1 MIIGTALYL
10 AVLVRYLGRH
20 RWWVTV
26 AIALAA
32 AGFNWLVFV
41 HWLRVPMPEGTR
53 CGLSRPTWGWASAS
67 RLTPFNLMMAV
78 AGVLV
83 GILIGA
89 LPGVGPP
96 SGVAMLLPLTF
107 GMDPTSGIIMLAALY
122 AGTMYGG
129 TITAVLINT
138 PGESASVVTC
148 LDGYQMA
155 LQGRAGP
162 ALGIAAIGSF
172 IAGTIGVVLLMLMS
186 PALARWSL
194 SFGPP
199 ETFALMLLGLTTV
212 TLLAGDDPLKGY
224 ISMVFG
230 LMLAM
235 VGYDIISGDARYG
248 FGIVEMMDGIDFLPA
263 AIGLFGLGEVLAGAE
278 QKGPPILKT
287 SLGCATCCPA
297 RRLGAQQVGDRA
309 RHRDGLPGRR
319 AAGRRAD
326 GRLVPRLHVEK
337 KVSKHPEQFGKG
349 AIEGVAAP
357 SRRTTPPPP
366 PAMVPMLTL
375 GIPGSATTAIMLGGL
390 MMWGLRPGPMLFE
403 KNPQFVW
410 GLIAS
415 QYIANVMLLILS
427 TLFIPLFVR
436 AVRIP
441 YSILMPLIVVFC
453 VTGAYSLKNNLWD
466 VGQMLVIGVL
476 GYFMKK
482 LGYSPAAL
490 VLALVLG
497 PLAERALRQSLI
509 ISDAGIGILFM
520 RFALAHARRDRW
532 RSRSWPRRP
541 SCPRARPTAT
551 WISLCA
557 APASCARTGPTGA
570 TTWAP
575 PRSSSAS
582 RRSAGWTSSVS
593 PTRPSRSSG
602 RDRAHRRAGGLGRQR
617 VHRGA
622 AQGRR
627 ASVTVSL
634 RGPTCR

>member
-1 MIIGTALYL
+1 MDFL
-10 AVLVRYLGRH
+10 ANLQLGFS
-20 RWWVTV
+20 V
-26 AIALAA
+26 A
-32 AGFNWLVFV
+32 F
-41 HWLRVPMPEGTR
+41 
-53 CGLSRPTWGWASAS
+53 
-67 RLTPFNLMMAV
+67 TPFNIVMAV

-107 GMDPTSGIIMLAALY
+107 GMDPTSGIIMLAAMY

-148 LDGYQMA
+148 LDGHQMA

-172 IAGTIGVVLLMLMS
+172 IAGTIGVVLLSLVS
-186 PALARWSL
+186 PALAKWAL

-212 TLLAGDDPLKGY
+212 TMLAGDDPLKAY
-224 ISMVFG
+224 ISMVLG

-235 VGYDIISGDARYG
+235 VGFDIISGDARFG
-248 FGIVEMMDGIDFLPA
+248 FGIPELMDGIDFLPV
-263 AIGLFGLGEVLAGAE
+263 AIGLFGLGEVLATAE
-278 QKGPPILKT
+278 EKAQPIKSKLRLRDVLP
-287 SLGCATCCPA
+287 SLADWTRSKWAIVRGTAMGFA
-297 RRLGAQQVGDRA
+297 VGV
-309 RHRDGLPGRR
+309 LPG
-319 AAGRRAD
+319 AGPTVASF
-326 GRLVPRLHVEK
+326 LAYTVEK
-337 KVSKHPEQFGKG
+337 KVSKWPEQFGKG

-357 SRRTTPPPP
+357 ESANNAGAIA
-366 PAMVPMLTL
+366 AMVPMLTL

-415 QYIANVMLLILS
+415 QYIANVLLLILS
-427 TLFIPLFVR
+427 TLAIPLFVR
-436 AVRIP
+436 VVRIP

-466 VGQMLVIGVL
+466 VGQMLVFGVI

-520 RFALAHARRDRW
+520 RPISGVLTALALLAIAV
-532 RSRSWPRRP
+532 PVV
-541 SCPRARPTAT
+541 RALFRK
-551 WISLCA
+551 
-557 APASCARTGPTGA
+557 
-570 TTWAP
+570 
-575 PRSSSAS
+575 
-582 RRSAGWTSSVS
+582 
-593 PTRPSRSSG
+593 
-602 RDRAHRRAGGLGRQR
+602 
-617 VHRGA
+617 
-622 AQGRR
+622 
-627 ASVTVSL
+627 
-634 RGPTCR
+634 

>member
-1 MIIGTALYL
+1 MGF
-10 AVLVRYLGRH
+10 G
-20 RWWVTV
+20 V
-26 AIALAA
+26 A
-32 AGFNWLVFV
+32 
-41 HWLRVPMPEGTR
+41 
-53 CGLSRPTWGWASAS
+53 
-67 RLTPFNLMMAV
+67 LTPFNIMMAV

-155 LQGRAGP
+155 LQGRAGH
-162 ALGIAAIGSF
+162 ALGIAAIASF
-172 IAGTIGVVLLMLMS
+172 IAGTIGVVLLMLVS

-194 SFGPP
+194 AFGPP

-212 TLLAGDDPLKGY
+212 TLLAGDDPIKGY
-224 ISMVFG
+224 ISMLFG

-235 VGYDIISGDARYG
+235 VGYDIISGDARFG
-248 FGIVEMMDGIDFLPA
+248 FGIIEMMDGIDFLPA

-278 QKGPPILKT
+278 QKAAPLKT
-287 SLGCATCCPA
+287 SLRLRDVLPSVQDFVRTRWSIA
-297 RRLGAQQVGDRA
+297 RGTVMGFLVGV
-309 RHRDGLPGRR
+309 LPGAGPTV
-319 AAGRRAD
+319 AAFLAYT
-326 GRLVPRLHVEK
+326 VEK
-337 KVSKHPEQFGKG
+337 KTSRTPERFGKG

-357 SRRTTPPPP
+357 EAANNAAATA
-366 PAMVPMLTL
+366 AMVPMLTL

-403 KNPQFVW
+403 KNPEFVW

-415 QYIANVMLLILS
+415 QYIANILLLILS

-466 VGQMLVIGVL
+466 VGQMLVMGVL

-520 RFALAHARRDRW
+520 RPISGVLTTLALLAILVPVAR
-532 RSRSWPRRP
+532 
-541 SCPRARPTAT
+541 A
-551 WISLCA
+551 LMKK
-557 APASCARTGPTGA
+557 
-570 TTWAP
+570 
-575 PRSSSAS
+575 
-582 RRSAGWTSSVS
+582 
-593 PTRPSRSSG
+593 
-602 RDRAHRRAGGLGRQR
+602 
-617 VHRGA
+617 
-622 AQGRR
+622 
-627 ASVTVSL
+627 
-634 RGPTCR
+634 